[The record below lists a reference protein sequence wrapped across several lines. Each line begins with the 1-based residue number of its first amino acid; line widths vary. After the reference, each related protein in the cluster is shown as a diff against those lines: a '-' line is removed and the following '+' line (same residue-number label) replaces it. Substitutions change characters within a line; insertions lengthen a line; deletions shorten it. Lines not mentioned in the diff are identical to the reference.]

1 MGRSEDMIEQA
12 FSEEERAEML
22 KRNKYFNVGDDFD
35 PINILMDGKLP
46 EFKSQGDKFRCV
58 MTVAKFVRAR
68 NSIDGISEGLVSFI
82 NALEIDMFTLF
93 MKQQTLNIMEE
104 LVNIKSFNN
113 RMLDLYER

>member
-35 PINILMDGKLP
+35 PINILVDCKFP

-58 MTVAKFVRAR
+58 MAVARFVKER
-68 NSIDGISEGLVSFI
+68 NDLDGITEGLI
-82 NALEIDMFTLF
+82 NFLNTLEDDMLMLF
-93 MKQQTLNIMEE
+93 MQQQSDHFLWMVDERFDKILARLQE
-104 LVNIKSFNN
+104 L
-113 RMLDLYER
+113 